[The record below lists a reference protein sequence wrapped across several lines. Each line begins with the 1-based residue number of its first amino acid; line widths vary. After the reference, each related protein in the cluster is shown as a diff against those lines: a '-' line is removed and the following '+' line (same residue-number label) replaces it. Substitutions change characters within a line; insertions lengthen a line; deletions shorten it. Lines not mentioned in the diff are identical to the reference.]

1 MSEITYSYKIIAVN
15 KEARCMEVIYTAEGY
30 QTMHIGTRLPFE
42 NESLED
48 VIAIFSPVAYWRE
61 NSLNVTVPDVGTNG
75 SITTPSTL
83 APTLVLAAQ
92 PSSEGAQEM

>member
-1 MSEITYSYKIIAVN
+1 MNEITYSYKIIAVD
-15 KEARCMEVIYTAEGY
+15 KEARCMEVIYTSEGY
-30 QTMHIGTRLPFE
+30 PTMHIGARLPFE

-61 NSLNVTVPDVGTNG
+61 NRLNVTVPDIGANG
-75 SITTPSTL
+75 LITAPSTI